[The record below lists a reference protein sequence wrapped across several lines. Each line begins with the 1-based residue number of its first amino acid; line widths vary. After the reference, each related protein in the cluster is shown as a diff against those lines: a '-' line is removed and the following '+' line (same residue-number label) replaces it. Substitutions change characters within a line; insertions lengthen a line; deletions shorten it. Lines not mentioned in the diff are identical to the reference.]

1 MNDLIRAKWKE
12 IVEFQ
17 DIIKKHDLKNYKS
30 KRGKT
35 YNFSKHSLPLVFS
48 RDIHE
53 GDLSIEKAD
62 NKQSNFANEL
72 KNFGKGIKTIE
83 KKFFLYNLGLLL
95 FSVSFKTRLFPIK
108 NLNKVPLNEPATEP
122 KGAKESVTEPEVAA
136 KATKANTKRKI
147 FSLKF
152 PEELLNNIK
161 NEEKNINEQI
171 FKDHFFLSE
180 SIIFSK
186 KFIW

>member
-1 MNDLIRAKWKE
+1 MEK
-12 IVEFQ
+12 Q
-17 DIIKKHDLKNYKS
+17 IILV
-30 KRGKT
+30 
-35 YNFSKHSLPLVFS
+35 KHSLLLVFS
-48 RDIHE
+48 RDIHK

-72 KNFGKGIKTIE
+72 KNFGKGIKTVE
-83 KKFFLYNLGLLL
+83 KKFFLNNLGLLL
-95 FSVSFKTRLFPIK
+95 FSASFKTRLFPIK
-108 NLNKVPLNEPATEP
+108 NLNKIPLNEPATEP

-136 KATKANTKRKI
+136 KATKANTKHKI

-186 KFIW
+186 KFIWWW

>member
-1 MNDLIRAKWKE
+1 MQA
-12 IVEFQ
+12 
-17 DIIKKHDLKNYKS
+17 
-30 KRGKT
+30 
-35 YNFSKHSLPLVFS
+35 
-48 RDIHE
+48 
-53 GDLSIEKAD
+53 
-62 NKQSNFANEL
+62 
-72 KNFGKGIKTIE
+72 
-83 KKFFLYNLGLLL
+83 
-95 FSVSFKTRLFPIK
+95 SFKTRLFPIK
-108 NLNKVPLNEPATEP
+108 NLNKIPLNEPATEP

-186 KFIW
+186 KFI